1 MKSNGCYY
9 SYWHLERRSEQH
21 YKLHFLYSGHS
32 KASLRRRS
40 WQRLLEVYNP
50 YGRMDGMPGSHPAG
64 TDKGIRVGTDG
75 AEDEVEEDGSVVY
88 VRY

>member
-1 MKSNGCYY
+1 
-9 SYWHLERRSEQH
+9 
-21 YKLHFLYSGHS
+21 
-32 KASLRRRS
+32 
-40 WQRLLEVYNP
+40 
-50 YGRMDGMPGSHPAG
+50 MDGMPGSHPAG